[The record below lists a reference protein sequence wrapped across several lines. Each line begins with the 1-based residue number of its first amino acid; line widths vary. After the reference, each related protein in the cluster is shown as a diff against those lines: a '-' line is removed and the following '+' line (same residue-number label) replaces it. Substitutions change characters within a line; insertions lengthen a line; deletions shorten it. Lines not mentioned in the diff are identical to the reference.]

1 MAMADGSVFDSAHK
15 GDFNHV
21 KINVEKD
28 STWFTKLDSVRLTFE
43 VTYFDKEAD
52 LWLIEFFPAIFA
64 ASPRHIALC

>member
-43 VTYFDKEAD
+43 VTYFDNEAD
-52 LWLIEFFPAIFA
+52 LWLI
-64 ASPRHIALC
+64 